1 MAGPHGGGAG
11 DASDASIRRGTWQG
25 VLGTCI
31 WQEIQTVVTYDS
43 ALRKNGPTVVTNRC
57 VPSVVDP
64 TVIVFSAGNGRMAAG
79 VSPSSAPNNG
89 GQFQFEFV
97 YNANE
102 TQGNLDVFIA
112 TFLGTRV
119 LYGKYEVHQSELGSN
134 LFMAFGT
141 GRAPTAM
148 PQRTSSVVTPE
159 SSYVYFEGFRIQ
171 NYMPPAATLAA
182 NRLPAGSCRH
192 VVAEGDD
199 MDSIARQYVLNWQE
213 IYVTMPPPP
222 SPPPFLPTICGLPSP
237 LVSDFRL

>member
-1 MAGPHGGGAG
+1 
-11 DASDASIRRGTWQG
+11 
-25 VLGTCI
+25 
-31 WQEIQTVVTYDS
+31 VVTYDS
-43 ALRKNGPTVVTNRC
+43 ALRRNGPTVLTNRC

-64 TVIVFSAGNGRMAAG
+64 TVLVFSAENGRMAAG

-97 YNANE
+97 YSANE
-102 TQGNLDVFIA
+102 TQGNVDLFIA

-148 PQRTSSVVTPE
+148 PQRTSSVVLPE
-159 SSYVYFEGFRIQ
+159 ASYVYFEGFRIQ
-171 NYMPPAATLAA
+171 DYIPPAATLES

-192 VVAEGDD
+192 VVADGDD

-213 IYVTMPPPP
+213 IYVSP
-222 SPPPFLPTICGLPSP
+222 SHVLDVCPES
-237 LVSDFRL
+237 